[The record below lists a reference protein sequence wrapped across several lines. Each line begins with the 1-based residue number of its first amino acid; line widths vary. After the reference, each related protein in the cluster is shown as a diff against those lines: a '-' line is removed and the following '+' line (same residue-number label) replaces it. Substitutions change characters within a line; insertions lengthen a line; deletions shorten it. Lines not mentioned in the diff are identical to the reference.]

1 MKRNRQ
7 TYVAR
12 EMRRRRA
19 EARYRF
25 ITKVS
30 EAVSGV
36 VLVVCSEAIMFAFLL
51 M

>member
-30 EAVSGV
+30 GV